1 MKNVFIILFSL
12 LLASISWSIMETI
25 ISNNKPYSFQNWNF
39 TTSSFAILWHIGVIG
54 IGFLTKEFFKHEK
67 NRKF

>member
-1 MKNVFIILFSL
+1 
-12 LLASISWSIMETI
+12 METI